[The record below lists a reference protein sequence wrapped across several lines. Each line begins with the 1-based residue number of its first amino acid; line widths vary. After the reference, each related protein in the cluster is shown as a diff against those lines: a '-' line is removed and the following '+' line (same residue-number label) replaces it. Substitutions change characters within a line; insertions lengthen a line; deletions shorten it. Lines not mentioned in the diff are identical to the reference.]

1 MGSFFYKSS
10 ILNIIKAFIPISTN
24 RYWFISCY
32 IVLMVF
38 SPYINKAIDLMNESQ
53 HRQLLILMLSVFL
66 IAPTVLY
73 YSVLGSGKNVI
84 NMLLLYFLGSYIRKH
99 SLSEKF
105 DKKTLLKILITTTV
119 LNVSNNSLISIAT
132 GGKPHIPFARDCSI
146 FIVVE
151 AMALMMLF
159 MKVEFHSVFINRVEK
174 HTFAV
179 YLFEDTFRKIMQNIV
194 F

>member
-1 MGSFFYKSS
+1 
-10 ILNIIKAFIPISTN
+10 
-24 RYWFISCY
+24 
-32 IVLMVF
+32 MVF
-38 SPYINKAIDLMNESQ
+38 SPYINKVIDLMNESQ

-73 YSVLGSGKNVI
+73 YSVLGSRKNVI
-84 NMLLLYFLGSYIRKH
+84 NMLLLYFLGSYIRKY

-119 LNVSNNSLISIAT
+119 LNVLLNSLISIAT